1 MGLRLQVH
9 GARELRQLARQ
20 CRDIGRQDLVRKL
33 YRGFNRAVR
42 PFEREVREELP
53 VHTPGD
59 YTGVLD
65 SSLHVRASTKTVGS
79 HVGVQ
84 IIGTAMGRAKER
96 DLPAVDRGVLRHP
109 LFGDRRFWFTTS
121 VVPGFFTGPP
131 ADRIIHRVEDE
142 VERVIDEVADQLERG

>member
-1 MGLRLQVH
+1 MGLSLRVS
-9 GARELRQLARQ
+9 GAAELRRLARQ

-42 PFEREVREELP
+42 PFDREVREELP
-53 VHTPGD
+53 VHTPGA
-59 YTGVLD
+59 YTGELD
-65 SSLHVRASTKTVGS
+65 GSLKIRASTKTVGS
-79 HVGVQ
+79 GVGVSVV
-84 IIGTAMGRAKER
+84 GTAMGRAKER

-131 ADRIIHRVEDE
+131 ADRMIHRVEDE
-142 VERVIDEVADQLERG
+142 VERVIDEVADEIERG